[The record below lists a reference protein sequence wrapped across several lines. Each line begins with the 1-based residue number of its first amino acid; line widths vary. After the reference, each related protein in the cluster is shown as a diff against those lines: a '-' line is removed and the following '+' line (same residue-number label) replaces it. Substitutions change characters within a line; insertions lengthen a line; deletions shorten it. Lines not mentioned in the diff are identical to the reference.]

1 MKNSSPEISDLV
13 STLLKELID
22 KRTVKQLGTSIDQH
36 MSLNY
41 QKAIES
47 KFIQLKNEF
56 NLIDYNEDSFL
67 SIDEFYRFFVSK
79 NNNVQKEEIQ
89 CLFELFDKDKNK
101 KISLNEFIYI
111 YILLEEKLK
120 MKKESLKNVKDS
132 LASKLEVYQNKLK
145 DYQNEE
151 YNSNGI
157 SNDNEIKLHIIEIT
171 NLKSLIMSPKCKV
184 LINLMDKKGDIIN
197 EKETLLISGTSNPKF
212 NEKFSFQVQDYNCY
226 IKCIL
231 SDSDNLIND
240 GYGSFVIKLTDLHDQ
255 TVHEMWYDVVGG
267 SRGCRAHVSIS
278 FTYNNNK
285 KYKDLI
291 SKTSLQI
298 DKISQ
303 NIFQI
308 ENLIEKI
315 NQPFGLI
322 MFNKVKEIL
331 DKNLLNKSEN
341 DSDYLGN
348 SRISVYTDQ
357 RNSKFTYSE
366 SPNKFNLIDNREEDI
381 TRGKIG
387 ASELG
392 IIPEEGDG
400 SLINSNLLRSVKDE
414 VTSTE
419 GFLPSLGHFKEYFPK
434 KSSILG
440 KKSNQLIIIGVI
452 ISILNII
459 FGKIDII
466 NLILYLFGCLIIFNT
481 YGINGRFNNKKIF
494 FYCLLA
500 GVLLDIIWI
509 LFLNKEQEDQNSL
522 FRAIV
527 FGFTIFLM
535 IIKITLC
542 YLIKKRRR

>member
-1 MKNSSPEISDLV
+1 
-13 STLLKELID
+13 
-22 KRTVKQLGTSIDQH
+22 
-36 MSLNY
+36 
-41 QKAIES
+41 
-47 KFIQLKNEF
+47 
-56 NLIDYNEDSFL
+56 
-67 SIDEFYRFFVSK
+67 
-79 NNNVQKEEIQ
+79 
-89 CLFELFDKDKNK
+89 
-101 KISLNEFIYI
+101 
-111 YILLEEKLK
+111 

>member
-13 STLLKELID
+13 SNLLKELID
-22 KRTVKQLGTSIDQH
+22 KRTVKKLGTSIDQH
-36 MSLNY
+36 MSFNY
-41 QKAIES
+41 KKAIEA
-47 KFIQLKNEF
+47 KFIQLKKEF
-56 NLIDYNEDSFL
+56 NSIDYNEDSFL
-67 SIDEFYRFFVSK
+67 SIEEFYRFFASK
-79 NNNVQKEEIQ
+79 NNNVKKEEIQ
-89 CLFELFDKDKNK
+89 CLFELADKDKNK

-120 MKKESLKNVKDS
+120 MKKESLKDVKDS
-132 LASKLEVYQNKLK
+132 LSSKLKIYQNKLK

-157 SNDNEIKLHIIEIT
+157 SNDNEIKIHIIEIT

-197 EKETLLISGTSNPKF
+197 EKETQLISGTSNPKF
-212 NEKFSFQVQDYNCY
+212 NEIFSFQVQDYNCY

-240 GYGSFVIKLTDLHDQ
+240 GYGSFVIKLIDLQDQ
-255 TVHEMWYDVVGG
+255 SVHEMWYDVVGG
-267 SRGCRAHVSIS
+267 SSGCRAHVSVS

-291 SKTSLQI
+291 SKTSQQI
-298 DKISQ
+298 DKVSQ

-322 MFNKVKEIL
+322 MFNKIKEIL
-331 DKNLLNKSEN
+331 DKKILNKSEN
-341 DSDYLGN
+341 DSDYLGS
-348 SRISVYTDQ
+348 SRISLYTDP
-357 RNSKFTYSE
+357 RNSKFSYSE
-366 SPNKFNLIDNREEDI
+366 SPNNLNLIDNREEDI

-387 ASELG
+387 VSELG

-400 SLINSNLLRSVKDE
+400 NLINSNLLRSVKDE

-419 GFLPSLGHFKEYFPK
+419 GFLPSLGNFKEYFPK

-440 KKSNQLIIIGVI
+440 KKSNQLILIGVI

-459 FGKIDII
+459 FGKIDIV

-481 YGINGRFNNKKIF
+481 YGINGKFNNKKIL

-500 GVLLDIIWI
+500 GILIDIIWI